1 MASTYL
7 SRTTGSPTLATKYT
21 ISFWVKR
28 SKPGADMRM
37 FNNYVDGNASGQ
49 LYFNATDQLN
59 LYDVSGGSSAMALVT
74 NRKFRDPNAFMH
86 IVIAVD
92 TTQSTS
98 SDRAKIYINGTQE
111 TSLATSTYPSQNH
124 SLSMQAVS
132 ASGQRRIG
140 SHNGGG
146 DYFDGCLAHLHYVD
160 GSALAPTVF
169 AETDSTSGIWKPK
182 TAPSVTYGTNGE
194 FLKFENSGAM
204 GTDSSGNSNT
214 YSVSGTMTQNTDT
227 PTNNFCTLN
236 ALDYNSI
243 SLSNGN
249 LEGAWSQSAG
259 TFGFTRG
266 TIGFG
271 SGKYYWEV
279 KISSSDNSAGLG
291 LGVVDLGKKQLSSTT
306 NQGNSIASF
315 FGVGASFS
323 TTKALYKQ
331 SNNTSTSITGSWAN
345 DDIIGIAYD
354 GSTGKIYMW
363 KNDSEFSGQTFASGT
378 SFNDVNLTADTFVVP
393 YIGVGDGG
401 SGTKNVN
408 VKFNFG
414 SGFFGTTA
422 VASANAD
429 ANGHGAFEYAVPS
442 GHYAINT
449 KNLKEFG

>member
-160 GSALAPTVF
+160 GTAYAASTF
-169 AETDSTSGIWKPK
+169 GETDSTSGIWKPK
-182 TAPSVTYGTNGE
+182 TAPSVTYGNNGE

-214 YSVSGTMTQNTDT
+214 YTVSGTMTQNTDT
-227 PTNNFCTLN
+227 PTNNVCVFNRIANGGENLTMT
-236 ALDYNSI
+236 
-243 SLSNGN
+243 NGN
-249 LEGAWSQSAG
+249 TTVYNNSNAWKSGYAGFAPSTGKWYWEGKKAGSSASMWIGIMDASMLDLTGNYKFTDNSRGYGYSAG
-259 TFGFTRG
+259 GE
-266 TIGFG
+266 
-271 SGKYYWEV
+271 K
-279 KISSSDNSAGLG
+279 
-291 LGVVDLGKKQLSSTT
+291 
-306 NQGNSIASF
+306 GNSGSETSWGNTLAQNDIV
-315 FGVGASFS
+315 GVAIDLDNQKIYFS
-323 TTKALYKQ
+323 KNGTWEN
-331 SNNTSTSITGSWAN
+331 SGVPTS
-345 DDIIGIAYD
+345 
-354 GSTGKIYMW
+354 GSTGTGSMY
-363 KNDSEFSGQTFASGT
+363 DLASGYNY
-378 SFNDVNLTADTFVVP
+378 FPATAL
-393 YIGVGDGG
+393 YSSSAGYE
-401 SGTKNVN
+401 
-408 VKFNFG
+408 FNFG

-442 GHYAINT
+442 GYYALNT

>member
-7 SRTTGSPTLATKYT
+7 STTSTSATLATKYT

-59 LYDVSGGSSAMALVT
+59 LYDVSGGSSAMALIT

-146 DYFDGCLAHLHYVD
+146 DYFDGSLAHFHFID
-160 GSALAPTVF
+160 GLAYAASTF
-169 AETDSTSGIWKPK
+169 GETDATSGIWVPK
-182 TAPSVTYGTNGE
+182 TAPSVTYGNNGF
-194 FLKFENSGAM
+194 FLKFENAGNLDL
-204 GTDSSGNSNT
+204 DSSGNNLT
-214 YSVSGTMTQNTDT
+214 FATSGTLTQNVDT
-227 PTNNFCTLN
+227 PTNNFATLN
-236 ALDYNSI
+236 GVSNEASGFTLA
-243 SLSNGN
+243 NGN
-249 LEGAWSQSAG
+249 LSA
-259 TFGFTRG
+259 TF
-266 TIGFG
+266 
-271 SGKYYWEV
+271 
-279 KISSSDNSAGLG
+279 SSSNWETIQGTLGIKKGKWYYETKWNGTGAYMAGWTS
-291 LGVVDLGKKQLSSTT
+291 VDFMNKSPVNYVGHTHAEPSYAIQASD
-306 NQGNSIASF
+306 GSI
-315 FGVGASFS
+315 
-323 TTKALYKQ
+323 YY
-331 SNNTSTSITGSWAN
+331 STSSAVTQDDSGWGDTFTSS
-345 DDIIGIAYD
+345 DIIGCAIDIDNGKLYWSKNGTWMNSGVPTS
-354 GSTGKIYMW
+354 GSTGT
-363 KNDSEFSGQTFASGT
+363 GA
-378 SFNDVNLTADTFVVP
+378 FNIADTATNYFWQPVMSS
-393 YIGVGDGG
+393 YNSAQGM
-401 SGTKNVN
+401 
-408 VKFNFG
+408 FNFV
-414 SGFFGTTA
+414 SGYFGTTQ
-422 VASANAD
+422 VSSANAD

-442 GHYAINT
+442 GYYALNT